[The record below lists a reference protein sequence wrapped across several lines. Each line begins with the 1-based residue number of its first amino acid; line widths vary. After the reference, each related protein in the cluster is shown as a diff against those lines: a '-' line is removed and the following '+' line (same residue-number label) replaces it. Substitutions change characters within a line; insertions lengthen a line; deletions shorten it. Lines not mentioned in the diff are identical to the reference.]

1 MQYAINQGDT
11 LEKQEQIGRMDDVYG
26 IATKVVAYL
35 GEEADESDLVPPLA
49 ESLVNVLLPLED
61 SLQIE
66 AKDLTRF
73 GLPSVADRRGKALRD
88 LFNRSWFSRKWI
100 IQEFAMAK
108 AVAMVCGPWTFNF
121 ELLRNAY
128 SLCLQHGL
136 HRIMCPESQ
145 ESLTVTKE
153 HPFYTM
159 LVLKDLARHHLDV
172 EDSWGSMTLAWLLIN
187 TNAHNAI
194 YSILGVFELLKEF
207 ASLPYPLQDY
217 SRPVEEVY
225 TEYAS

>member
-1 MQYAINQGDT
+1 
-11 LEKQEQIGRMDDVYG
+11 VYG

-35 GEEADESDLVPPLA
+35 GEEADESDLVPSFPEL
-49 ESLVNVLLPLED
+49 LVDVLLPLED

-66 AKDLTRF
+66 AKDLTKF
-73 GLPSVADRRGKALRD
+73 GLPSVAERRWKALGD
-88 LFNRSWFSRKWI
+88 LFNRSWFLRKWM

-108 AVAMVCGPWTFNF
+108 AVDMACGPWTFDF

-136 HRIMCPESQ
+136 HRIMCPKSQ

-159 LVLKDLARHHLDV
+159 LVLKDLVRHHLDV
-172 EDSWGSMTLAWLLIN
+172 EDSWGSMTLA
-187 TNAHNAI
+187 
-194 YSILGVFELLKEF
+194 
-207 ASLPYPLQDY
+207 
-217 SRPVEEVY
+217 
-225 TEYAS
+225 